1 MKTGTREGLLKAIG
15 NKGWI
20 IGALSAGL
28 LGTACGSMDDPL
40 YDPTHCSQVPQEI
53 HSDRI
58 LAIGDSV
65 TAFWS
70 EHHMN
75 SCQAYSD
82 YASKEINEHIQNS
95 AIGGTELTGSYGK
108 CVPQQYE
115 DATAANGPYDV
126 VILTA
131 GANDLKNEC
140 PLAEHE
146 TCSVKCGNKLLEIAD
161 EMEALV
167 TDIVNDGSD
176 VVLVGYY
183 NMKNSI
189 YDKYNECLATSISA
203 YKAIAASNPHVTFV
217 HTEDMVN
224 PNNASDYA
232 VDGVHPS
239 IATAQKIGR
248 RVAEALR

>member
-1 MKTGTREGLLKAIG
+1 MERRTNRRALKAIA
-15 NKGWI
+15 NKGLVI
-20 IGALSAGL
+20 SALSASLMGA
-28 LGTACGSMDDPL
+28 ACGSMDDPL
-40 YDPTHCSQVPQEI
+40 YSPTHCTQVPQEI

-70 EHHMN
+70 ENHMS
-75 SCQAYSD
+75 SCQSYSD

-95 AIGGTELTGSYGK
+95 AIGGTEMSGSYGK

-115 DATAANGPYDV
+115 DAAAANGAYDV

-140 PLAEHE
+140 PLADYE
-146 TCSVKCGNKLLEIAD
+146 TCSVKCGDKLVEIAEELD
-161 EMEALV
+161 TLI
-167 TDIVNDGSD
+167 THIVGDGSD

-183 NMKNSI
+183 DMRNSV
-189 YDKYNECLATSISA
+189 YDKYNECRPMAA
-203 YKAIAASNPHVTFV
+203 AQYQAIAAKSPHVSFV
-217 HTEDMVN
+217 NTADLVN
-224 PNNASDYA
+224 PNNESDYA
-232 VDGVHPS
+232 FDGVHPS
-239 IATAQKIGR
+239 IALAKRIGH